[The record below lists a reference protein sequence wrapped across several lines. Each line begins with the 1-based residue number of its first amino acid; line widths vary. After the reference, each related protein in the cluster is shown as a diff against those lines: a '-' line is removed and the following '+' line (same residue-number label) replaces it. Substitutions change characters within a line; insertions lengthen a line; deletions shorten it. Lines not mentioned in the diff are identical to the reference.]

1 MVDAKTKTSP
11 PDIVMLRSKTEAHC
25 LDIKTRSAEINDERE
40 IPKDL
45 VQSLISDGFFRLL
58 LPESLGGFELNHIDF
73 LDVLEIVAGADGSV
87 AWCLNQNNVLA
98 TLAAFMPRK

>member
-11 PDIVMLRSKTEAHC
+11 HDIVMLRSKTEAHC

-73 LDVLEIVAGADGSV
+73 LDDMVNFCFSFISI
-87 AWCLNQNNVLA
+87 N
-98 TLAAFMPRK
+98 